1 MSGAVPGVEADSQ
14 QGNPYRK
21 QGSSHRAWLGL
32 YSQHE
37 TPHYVVEQKLG
48 LSRWLSSLAICSR
61 LKTIAL

>member
-37 TPHYVVEQKLG
+37 TPHYVTAL
-48 LSRWLSSLAICSR
+48 CSR
-61 LKTIAL
+61 AEARLIALA